1 MQTIYFKKLNE
12 LRKNKLQL
20 EKKLN
25 TKITIIGRQVTLT
38 SKNPLDEYEASIVLN
53 AMNFGF
59 SAKKALQIKEQEM
72 LFRVINIKHFTRKKN
87 LNEVRARII
96 GTKGKTK
103 RTIENISNCHILIK
117 DNEVGIIGNAE
128 DIEEI
133 ITGVTNLIRGTK
145 QSNTYRYLEKMNR
158 RKNTKDYN

>member
-12 LRKNKLQL
+12 LRKNKSQL

-25 TKITIIGRQVTLT
+25 TKITLKGRQVTLT
-38 SKNPLDEYEASIVLN
+38 SKNPLEEYEASIIFD

-59 SAKKALQIKEQEM
+59 SAKKALLIKEQEM
-72 LFRVINIKHFTRKKN
+72 LFRIINIKHFTRKKN

-158 RKNTKDYN
+158 RKKAID

>member
-38 SKNPLDEYEASIVLN
+38 SKNPLDEYESSIVLN

-59 SAKKALQIKEQEM
+59 SAKKALLIKEQEM

-158 RKNTKDYN
+158 RKKTKDYN

>member
-1 MQTIYFKKLNE
+1 MIYFKKLNE
-12 LRKNKLQL
+12 LRKNKSQL

-25 TKITIIGRQVTLT
+25 TKITLKGRQVTLI
-38 SKNPLDEYEASIVLN
+38 SKNPLDEYEASIILD

-59 SAKKALQIKEQEM
+59 SAKKVLMIKEQEM
-72 LFRVINIKHFTRKKN
+72 LFRIINIKNFTRKKN

-96 GTKGKTK
+96 GTKGRTK
-103 RTIENISNCHILIK
+103 RTIEDISNCHILIK
-117 DNEVGIIGNAE
+117 DNEVGIICNAY

-133 ITGVTNLIRGTK
+133 ITGITNLIRGTK

-158 RKNTKDYN
+158 RKKEIDYNI